1 MRGVANNNCS
11 LDKGSADGDG
21 AVEEAARWL
30 AGVFEDST
38 AAAVADTAARPDN
51 DKSDLD
57 FLSRVTDARTGG
69 PDVES
74 DGDAVQRDATL
85 LLLRFL
91 RRRLLDLL
99 CERPTAFFFFT
110 AMEGALLRHNCVAT
124 PTRQRER
131 ANTRSITVRKQQ
143 QQPMTAIGKA
153 QEEYE
158 LVCTSRL
165 CIRQHPY
172 LMIGTAYTCFCVFL
186 RYQLTRRKKKI
197 ENTWPDSFGRW
208 NASTHECV
216 FNNNNNKK
224 TSKKKSEDIVNGRIY
239 TVLQN
244 CC

>member
-1 MRGVANNNCS
+1 MRGVVNNNCS
-11 LDKGSADGDG
+11 LDKGIADGDG

-57 FLSRVTDARTGG
+57 FLSRVTDVRTGG

-99 CERPTAFFFFT
+99 CERPTAFFFS
-110 AMEGALLRHNCVAT
+110 AMEGALLRHNCVAN
-124 PTRQRER
+124 PTRQREG
-131 ANTRSITVRKQQ
+131 ANTRSITVRKH
-143 QQPMTAIGKA
+143 QQPMTTIGKA
-153 QEEYE
+153 QEEYQ

-165 CIRQHPY
+165 A
-172 LMIGTAYTCFCVFL
+172 LD
-186 RYQLTRRKKKI
+186 
-197 ENTWPDSFGRW
+197 NTF
-208 NASTHECV
+208 
-216 FNNNNNKK
+216 
-224 TSKKKSEDIVNGRIY
+224 I
-239 TVLQN
+239 
-244 CC
+244 